1 MCSPTTSQR
10 KRRDRLQRARTN
22 RCANVAKAR
31 GRRSCRHSVKPAPF
45 EYFSPTTVEELVS
58 LLGQHGDEAKLL
70 AGGQSLIA
78 LLALRLAT
86 PSVVIDLNRV
96 AGLDYLSEDGDAI
109 SVGALARHRAV
120 EKRFASTNR
129 CPMVSEA
136 VGLIGHVAIR
146 NRGTVV
152 GSVIHADPAAE
163 WPALA
168 LALEGECDVVGPQ
181 GKRTIPAEQLF
192 VTYFTTTLSP
202 DEVATELRI
211 KLPPARMGS
220 AFTELSRRHGDFA
233 IAGAGA
239 VLGLDPLGRVD
250 DARIVLIG
258 VADTAM
264 RIGQAEDVLVGR
276 EPSSEG
282 LTEAAEIVG
291 QSIDPAG
298 DVHGSSEFR
307 KHVTKVLT
315 RRALEAAAGRARGG
329 SGREQA

>member
-1 MCSPTTSQR
+1 
-10 KRRDRLQRARTN
+10 
-22 RCANVAKAR
+22 
-31 GRRSCRHSVKPAPF
+31 VKPAPF
-45 EYFSPTTVEELVS
+45 EYFAPTSIEELVS
-58 LLGQHGDEAKLL
+58 LLEQHGDEAKLL

-86 PSVVIDLNRV
+86 PSVIIDLNRV
-96 AGLDYLSEDGDAI
+96 AGLDYLSEDGDEI
-109 SVGALARHRAV
+109 RVGALARHRAV
-120 EKRFASTNR
+120 EKRFATDR
-129 CPMVSEA
+129 CPLVSEA

-181 GKRTIPAEQLF
+181 GKRTIPAEELF
-192 VTYFTTTLSP
+192 VTYFTTTLSA

-239 VLGLDPLGRVD
+239 VLGLDSLGRVD

-264 RIGQAEDVLVGR
+264 RIGQAEAVLVGR

-282 LTEAAEIVG
+282 VAEAAEVVG
-291 QSIDPAG
+291 KSIDPAG

-315 RRALEAAAGRARGG
+315 RRALETAAGRARGRAA
-329 SGREQA
+329 REQA

>member
-1 MCSPTTSQR
+1 
-10 KRRDRLQRARTN
+10 
-22 RCANVAKAR
+22 
-31 GRRSCRHSVKPAPF
+31 VKPAPF
-45 EYFSPTTVEELVS
+45 EYFSPTSVEELVS
-58 LLGQHGDEAKLL
+58 LLEQHGDEAKLL

-78 LLALRLAT
+78 LLALRLST
-86 PSVVIDLNRV
+86 PSVLIDLNRV
-96 AGLDYLSEDGDAI
+96 AELDYLSDDGTAMT
-109 SVGALARHRAV
+109 VGALARHRAV
-120 EKRFASTNR
+120 EKQFGATDR

-136 VGLIGHVAIR
+136 VALIGHVAIR

-152 GSVIHADPAAE
+152 GSLIHADPAAE

-181 GKRTIPAEQLF
+181 GKRTIPAEELF

-202 DEVATELRI
+202 DEVATEFRI
-211 KLPPARMGS
+211 KLPPARVGS
-220 AFTELSRRHGDFA
+220 SFMELSRRHGDFA

-282 LTEAAEIVG
+282 LDEAAEIVG
-291 QSIDPAG
+291 KSIDPAG
-298 DVHGSSEFR
+298 DVHGSIEFR

-329 SGREQA
+329 DEREQA

>member
-1 MCSPTTSQR
+1 
-10 KRRDRLQRARTN
+10 
-22 RCANVAKAR
+22 
-31 GRRSCRHSVKPAPF
+31 VKPAPF
-45 EYFSPTTVEELVS
+45 EYFAPTSVEELVS
-58 LLGQHGDEAKLL
+58 LLEQHGDEAKLL

-109 SVGALARHRAV
+109 TVGALARHRAV
-120 EKRFASTNR
+120 EKRFESTDR

-181 GKRTIPAEQLF
+181 GKRTIPAEELF
-192 VTYFTTTLSP
+192 VTYFTTTLSA

-239 VLGLDPLGRVD
+239 VLGLDSLGRVD

-264 RIGQAEDVLVGR
+264 RIGQAEAVLVGR

-282 LTEAAEIVG
+282 LAEAAEVVG
-291 QSIDPAG
+291 KSIDPAG

-315 RRALEAAAGRARGG
+315 RRALETAAGRARGRAA
-329 SGREQA
+329 REQA